1 MLEARVEI
9 ATNPDISFHN
19 NNNNILLNNN
29 NNTKNN
35 NNNNNNNDKQTATT
49 TITTLHTK
57 ISHITMTDGVILSRT

>member
-1 MLEARVEI
+1 MLEARVKIE
-9 ATNPDISFHN
+9 TNPDISFHN
-19 NNNNILLNNN
+19 SNNILLNNN

-35 NNNNNNNDKQTATT
+35 NHNNDKQTATT